1 MARGEIRW
9 CLGFSEPDTG
19 SDLAGLQCRAVRDGD
34 HYVVTGAKVWNSYA
48 HKSDFM
54 ELLVRTDSDAPK
66 HKGISVLMVDL
77 TTPGIAISPIE
88 LISGASEFCST
99 VFDEVRVPVDHRLG
113 PENEGWNIVQRGLKH
128 EREAVVAMAMTDSG
142 FTGRARRSLV
152 DVARAAYDVDR
163 LPDDVAVAIAAAE
176 IDQLA
181 FRLTQRRASEMGR
194 AGQLGPH
201 PSVLKYA
208 GAKLTQRRRDLEES
222 LRGASGLGWEGDG
235 FSEEDLRAAREWL
248 RAFGLSIEG
257 GTSEIQ
263 LNIISKRELGL
274 PS

>member
-1 MARGEIRW
+1 MTARCEGAPQIYADDVVPFFLGHVRQHPVPQDSGVVDQHVQAPEELHRLVHHLLRGGKGADIR
-9 CLGFSEPDTG
+9 
-19 SDLAGLQCRAVRDGD
+19 
-34 HYVVTGAKVWNSYA
+34 
-48 HKSDFM
+48 
-54 ELLVRTDSDAPK
+54 
-66 HKGISVLMVDL
+66 
-77 TTPGIAISPIE
+77 
-88 LISGASEFCST
+88 
-99 VFDEVRVPVDHRLG
+99 PVDNCLAT
-113 PENEGWNIVQRGLKH
+113 LLL
-128 EREAVVAMAMTDSG
+128 D
-142 FTGRARRSLV
+142 LV